1 MLSRVKWS
9 LRCTH
14 RHGRADTHMLHV
26 CIGEQMGC
34 TNTPTHTRM
43 HAPPP
48 PLPGVLIWHSIY
60 THIYS
65 VYSLLYE
72 ADRYLSATL
81 LWGARASWRCNQTVH
96 SLRALSHCSFNNG
109 LWEMHKEWAA
119 CSREGGQAGR
129 QAPGIK
135 TPLKWPRLLGEKKQS
150 VRVQWLTWEQH
161 EEEEELFKMIL
172 MPICFSLLFFSTS
185 CIRNQQR
192 VKVC

>member
-1 MLSRVKWS
+1 MNLFIYPVPLSWMNKEALPDCAQPWEADRRGREPAALWS
-9 LRCTH
+9 QKGGTRSPGECWAGLNDHYGDTH

-129 QAPGIK
+129 QAPGSRH
-135 TPLKWPRLLGEKKQS
+135 L
-150 VRVQWLTWEQH
+150 
-161 EEEEELFKMIL
+161 
-172 MPICFSLLFFSTS
+172 
-185 CIRNQQR
+185 
-192 VKVC
+192 

>member
-1 MLSRVKWS
+1 MIITVTLTGTDA
-9 LRCTH
+9 L
-14 RHGRADTHMLHV
+14 
-26 CIGEQMGC
+26 
-34 TNTPTHTRM
+34 THTCFTYASGNKWGAQTHQHT

-81 LWGARASWRCNQTVH
+81 LRGARASWRCNQTVH

-119 CSREGGQAGR
+119 CSRESGQAGAGD
-129 QAPGIK
+129 QDTFKMALNTWWKDAACQG
-135 TPLKWPRLLGEKKQS
+135 S
-150 VRVQWLTWEQH
+150 VAQH
-161 EEEEELFKMIL
+161 EEEEELDAYL
-172 MPICFSLLFFSTS
+172 LQLSACSFSPHPASEINSALKFVWVLS
-185 CIRNQQR
+185 
-192 VKVC
+192 